1 MSKAIQ
7 SFEDKDLKSLSAC
20 MQCHYLSRGSRYKCE
35 CCGEEEK
42 GNMGYSGIIALLDP
56 KNSYLAKLI
65 KREISY
71 KGELIPGFY
80 AIKLE
85 D

>member
-1 MSKAIQ
+1 MSRAIQ
-7 SFEDKDLKSLSAC
+7 SFDEKDLKSLSAC
-20 MQCHYLSRGSRYKCE
+20 MHCYYLSRGSNHRCE

-42 GNMGYSGIIALLDP
+42 GNMAYSGIIALLDP

-65 KREISY
+65 KRETGY
-71 KGELIPGFY
+71 RGELIPGFY
-80 AIKLE
+80 AVKLE

>member
-1 MSKAIQ
+1 MNKAIQ
-7 SFEDKDLKSLSAC
+7 PFEDKDLKSLNAC
-20 MQCHYLSRGSRYKCE
+20 TRCHYLSRGPNSRCE

-42 GNMGYSGIIALLDP
+42 GSNGYSGIIALLDP
-56 KNSYLAKLI
+56 NNSYLAKLI
-65 KREISY
+65 KREMIY

-80 AIKLE
+80 AVKLE